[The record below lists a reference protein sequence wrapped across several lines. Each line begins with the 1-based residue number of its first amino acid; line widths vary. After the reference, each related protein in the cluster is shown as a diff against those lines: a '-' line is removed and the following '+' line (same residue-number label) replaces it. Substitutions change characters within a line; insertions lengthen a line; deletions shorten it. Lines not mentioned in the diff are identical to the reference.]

1 MKAKFN
7 QILANFDN
15 ENKHNQE
22 GVKQFANGNSN
33 TTQSTGY
40 FKGGVPQELHALPVS
55 SVRNEIPIGSSSNEL
70 TMKGINSAIDHNTT
84 DAIESIKKRNIER
97 NMGQVTLKPF
107 VKKEREVGPAI
118 KGPK

>member
-1 MKAKFN
+1 
-7 QILANFDN
+7 
-15 ENKHNQE
+15 
-22 GVKQFANGNSN
+22 
-33 TTQSTGY
+33 
-40 FKGGVPQELHALPVS
+40 
-55 SVRNEIPIGSSSNEL
+55 
-70 TMKGINSAIDHNTT
+70 MKGINSAIDHNTT